1 MLSGNALQSL
11 ILDLQGP
18 PPILELITMAIIK
31 ECKQGRCTGACARG
45 QRLGGIDPSIDVC
58 PGFPPRPSHPDHLDN
73 SVPESQLEM
82 RPMWNH
88 KLTECGRCI
97 KGWGRPSN
105 FCGERDP
112 KNISK
117 SDWLSQ
123 IWWLIAWHCLAIN
136 TDALFV
142 IGRLDLMAPSLVGKL
157 DICSG

>member
-1 MLSGNALQSL
+1 
-11 ILDLQGP
+11 
-18 PPILELITMAIIK
+18 MAIIK
-31 ECKQGRCTGACARG
+31 ECKQGRCTGTCARG

-73 SVPESQLEM
+73 SVPEIQLEM
-82 RPMWNH
+82 RPIWNH
-88 KLTECGRCI
+88 RLTECGRCI

-136 TDALFV
+136 TDASFV
-142 IGRLDLMAPSLVGKL
+142 IGGLDLMAPSLVGKL
-157 DICSG
+157 DICSGLMKARRRYNRVEEPFSFARS